1 MGDAGAVSPAIGRR
15 NSLVRRLLSGVAGSL
30 AAGVALLAVAM
41 VVAQVYA
48 GMTGIPGP
56 GIAEVIGHL
65 VVAAVMVVLQQRSDH
80 EPGRVGLAMVF
91 GVYVIAGATLWFW
104 WWS

>member
-1 MGDAGAVSPAIGRR
+1 MSPAIGRR
-15 NSLVRRLLSGVAGSL
+15 NSLPRRLLSGLAGSL
-30 AAGVALLAVAM
+30 AAGVALLALAM
-41 VVAQVYA
+41 IVVQVYA
-48 GMTGIPGP
+48 TATGIPGP

-65 VVAAVMVVLQQRSDH
+65 VVAAVMVVLQQRADH